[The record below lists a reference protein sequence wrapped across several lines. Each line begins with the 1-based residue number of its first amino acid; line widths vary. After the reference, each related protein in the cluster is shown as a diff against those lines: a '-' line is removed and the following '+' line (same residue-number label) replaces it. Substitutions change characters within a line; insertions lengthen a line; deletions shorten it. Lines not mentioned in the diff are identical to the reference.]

1 MLDVVTFGETMIRLA
16 APDFRR
22 LEQVTSLEVTVG
34 GAELNVATGVAR
46 LGLKSAW
53 VSRLPENALGRMA
66 RNKANEFGVDTS
78 HVVWAANDRM
88 GLYFVE
94 YGAAPRASSVL
105 YDREG
110 SAISRIQPGE
120 VKWDEVLHGARLFH
134 TTGITPALSGS
145 ATAAVSEAMQ
155 AAKKHGCLVSYD
167 LNYRAKLWSAEKAR
181 RMQEPLMAM
190 VDILSTTEEDTEKV
204 FGVTAD
210 SYVDVAKRL
219 IDRFGFKVVTITLR
233 ETPSVLRNTWT
244 AIAVDQAGQVY
255 DDRTYDIEVVDR
267 VGGGDAYTAGF
278 LYGYLTKSAAAGVLY
293 GNAFSA
299 LKQTSWGDFNWATLA
314 EVEGLLKGSG
324 LRIAR

>member
-1 MLDVVTFGETMIRLA
+1 MVDVVTFGETMIRLA

-34 GAELNVATGVAR
+34 GAELNVATGIAR
-46 LGLKSAW
+46 LGLRSAW
-53 VSRLPENALGRMA
+53 VSRLPQNPLGRMA

-78 HVVWAANDRM
+78 HLVWVANDRM

-120 VKWDEVLHGARLFH
+120 VKWDEVLRGARLFH
-134 TTGITPALSGS
+134 TTGITPALSDS
-145 ATAAVSEAMQ
+145 AAAAVAEAMQ
-155 AAKKHGCLVSYD
+155 AAKKHDCLISYD

-181 RMQEPLMAM
+181 RVQEPLMEM

-204 FGVTAD
+204 FGVKAD
-210 SYVDVAKRL
+210 SYVDVAKIL

-278 LYGYLTKSAAAGVLY
+278 LYGYLTKGAAAGVLY
-293 GNAFSA
+293 GDAFSA